1 MTNHEAIQFLDNMK
15 HEEAGRAIGN
25 DGFYAELIGYH
36 VEALNMAIKALE
48 LTEPEKCGDCIS
60 RQAVIDRINK
70 LIEVEKKQGTDD
82 WGYGRERVNAYE
94 AMLHMVKSEYLY
106 PSVEPERKPG
116 KWIPVSERLPE
127 IKRDVLVYLKNG
139 RFFVA
144 ALFAE
149 PFPDA
154 AGQCYRWIGEEE
166 ISFRFC
172 DVEAWI
178 PLPEKY
184 QESEGE

>member
-1 MTNHEAIQFLDNMK
+1 MTDYQREISK
-15 HEEAGRAIGN
+15 EVS
-25 DGFYAELIGYH
+25 Y
-36 VEALNMAIKALE
+36 VEVENKLKAL
-48 LTEPEKCGDCIS
+48 P
-60 RQAVIDRINK
+60 AVNP
-70 LIEVEKKQGTDD
+70 
-82 WGYGRERVNAYE
+82 A
-94 AMLHMVKSEYLY
+94 
-106 PSVEPERKPG
+106 

-127 IKRDVLVYLKNG
+127 IKRDVLVSLKNG

-172 DVEAWI
+172 DVEAWM
-178 PLPEKY
+178 PLPEPY
-184 QESEGE
+184 QAESNLDGNPVDIDKAVEHYEGTLETLKGIDLEDKA